1 MLVPMCMSPVL
12 RKMVKRKPNWKTAD
26 EIELDFQKFELRIVK
41 IFLDGLY
48 GCGSEDADI
57 EDLVKLVALVDGY
70 GSDKE
75 RD

>member
-1 MLVPMCMSPVL
+1 M
-12 RKMVKRKPNWKTAD
+12 KPDWKTA
-26 EIELDFQKFELRIVK
+26 EQIELDFTKFEMRTVK